1 MQMALTQVAIFLIN
15 IVFNFYISLV
25 LLRFLLQWV
34 KADFYNPY
42 CQLLIKLTNFFL
54 VPLRRVIPGFFGLDI
69 AALVLIFLLQAIQV
83 ILLALVFKNPIH
95 AWLNIWILVPIVM
108 SLVTLV
114 LNTYFYAI
122 LIRAILSWVNPDPYN
137 PMFHILIQLTE
148 PVLKPIRKIL
158 PKFYQKIID
167 IKNI

>member
-1 MQMALTQVAIFLIN
+1 MT
-15 IVFNFYISLV
+15 LV

-42 CQLLIKLTNFFL
+42 CQLLIKCTNFFL
-54 VPLRRVIPGFFGLDI
+54 VPLRRIIPGFFGLDL
-69 AALVLIFLLQAIQV
+69 AALVLIFLLQIVQIV
-83 ILLALVFKNPIH
+83 LLALVFKNNI
-95 AWLNIWILVPIVM
+95 NIWLLIPVLMGLII
-108 SLVTLV
+108 LV

-148 PVLKPIRKIL
+148 PVLKPVRKVLPEFAGFDFSPLLIL
-158 PKFYQKIID
+158 ILIQVILIFVR
-167 IKNI
+167 NI